1 MLESS
6 LKKRLQNLAAEY
18 ETRDFFAGGRDPS
31 AFMREVFE
39 RGGSDAN
46 KEATAFVASCL
57 SFGSIS
63 QFVPKIR
70 SLVEFARGDM
80 AEWICSGAFARDIPA
95 DSKCKFYRFV
105 SYGNLLAFFKTY
117 SRLMRKWGTLGNYVK
132 ENCDGTG
139 LCAVKAI
146 CAAFADSGSGSLV
159 PVDATSACKRLCM
172 FLRWMTRSNSPVDL
186 GLWSDFIDR
195 RTFSWNDGTKDADY
209 WELLKHHNDW
219 AFYPTSY
226 GFMWDNSDYSTE
238 VTALT
243 NAYETYRA
251 TLETGSAGSAGVEAT
266 LLRSHPSDGR
276 IFTISGQLTDGT
288 QQLRPGIYIQNGRK
302 FVIK

>member
-6 LKKRLQNLAAEY
+6 LKKRLRNLAAEY

-117 SRLMRKWGTLGNYVK
+117 SRLMRKWGTLGNYVR

-139 LCAVKAI
+139 LGAVKAI

-172 FLRWMTRSNSPVDL
+172 FLRWMVRSNSPVDL

-195 RTFSWNDGTKDADY
+195 RTLIMPLDTHV
-209 WELLKHHNDW
+209 LKESAALGLVTPGQSSMRTAIRLTAAMAEVFPDDPLKGDFALFGHGVAKARAAN
-219 AFYPTSY
+219 AAA
-226 GFMWDNSDYSTE
+226 SD
-238 VTALT
+238 
-243 NAYETYRA
+243 
-251 TLETGSAGSAGVEAT
+251 
-266 LLRSHPSDGR
+266 RSV
-276 IFTISGQLTDGT
+276 L
-288 QQLRPGIYIQNGRK
+288 
-302 FVIK
+302 

>member
-6 LKKRLQNLAAEY
+6 LKKRLRNLAAEY

-70 SLVEFARGDM
+70 SLVEFARDDM
-80 AEWICSGAFARDIPA
+80 AEWICSGAFVRDIPA
-95 DSKCKFYRFV
+95 DSECKFYRFV

-117 SRLMRKWGTLGNYVK
+117 SRLMRKWGTLGNYVR

-139 LCAVKAI
+139 LGAVKAI

-172 FLRWMTRSNSPVDL
+172 FLRWMTRSDSPVDL

-195 RTFSWNDGTKDADY
+195 RTLIMPLDTHVLKESAALGLVTPGQSSMRTAIRLTAAMAEVFPDDPLKGDFALFGHGVAKARAAPCICGEQDLAPAVVRLHCAEKAVRQDTTSWPAWRG
-209 WELLKHHNDW
+209 
-219 AFYPTSY
+219 
-226 GFMWDNSDYSTE
+226 
-238 VTALT
+238 
-243 NAYETYRA
+243 
-251 TLETGSAGSAGVEAT
+251 
-266 LLRSHPSDGR
+266 
-276 IFTISGQLTDGT
+276 
-288 QQLRPGIYIQNGRK
+288 
-302 FVIK
+302 